1 MPVGV
6 SSTASFA
13 SSSAMKNT
21 SMIHC
26 DLDED
31 RLFASADAVGKR
43 YQNRYQ
49 ILEGVVKYLVFEGV
63 FAG

>member
-1 MPVGV
+1 
-6 SSTASFA
+6 
-13 SSSAMKNT
+13 
-21 SMIHC
+21 MIHC